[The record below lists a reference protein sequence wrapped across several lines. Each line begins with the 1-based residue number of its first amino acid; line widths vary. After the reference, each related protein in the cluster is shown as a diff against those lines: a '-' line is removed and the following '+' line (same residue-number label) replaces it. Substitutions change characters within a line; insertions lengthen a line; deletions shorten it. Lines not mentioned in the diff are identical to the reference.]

1 MAFELNLEII
11 ASRELAH
18 YLDFSRQ
25 PVVRRDISVEV
36 PHEVNIQAML
46 DSLKKRAPK
55 IVCEVAL
62 FDLYRGKGIDSD
74 KKSVAF
80 RLLLQDT
87 HKTLTDAEAEAA
99 IQQLVHVL
107 QEEFQ
112 AKLRK

>member
-11 ASRELAH
+11 ASRKLAH
-18 YLDFSRQ
+18 YLDYSRQ

-36 PHEVNIQAML
+36 PQEVNIQTML

-80 RLLLQDT
+80 KVVLQDT
-87 HKTLTDAEAEAA
+87 QKTLTDAEAETA
-99 IQQLVHVL
+99 IQRLLKVL
-107 QEEFQ
+107 QEQFR
-112 AKLRK
+112 AKLRE